1 MKSMTLDVPL
11 ASLGEIARIQKGS
24 TITAK
29 SAVRGEVPVIAGGT
43 KPAYFHHESNREANA
58 ITVSASG
65 AAGYVSFHPY
75 PIYASDCITVE
86 SLDLEVVDQ
95 RYLFFALLSMQDY
108 LYSLSRGTALQHV
121 YAKDLKPLKIP
132 VPLIDDQRRIVSA
145 LDNHLSRLDKALAQ
159 LRRVTRLSSNFKE
172 SFTHGIVSG
181 QYSDNLSQWQ
191 ATKLGQVAKWSSG
204 GTPQSG
210 NSKYYGGS
218 IPWCVI
224 GDLTESAVSETA
236 KTITEEGLAAS
247 SAKIVNPGT
256 VLLAMYGASIG
267 RTGMAGIP
275 MATNQAIACAVP
287 IASLDPSYLLLYLQ
301 SQKRMFIESGKGG
314 AQPNISQTIIKDWEI
329 NLPPIDEQKRL
340 LRLAKSF
347 QATAEN
353 LNELMRDLEE
363 KYESLRKSLLNAA
376 FTGGLA
382 A

>member
-1 MKSMTLDVPL
+1 MKSMTLGVPL

-159 LRRVTRLSSNFKE
+159 LSRVTRLSSNFKE

-181 QYSDNLSQWQ
+181 QYSDNLSKWQ

-210 NSKYYGGS
+210 NPKYYGGS